1 MDLMRAAIDDSV
13 GEELPAEPGRS
24 KAVDVDS
31 LTTRITT
38 DVILRTLFSHA
49 TTKAEASKVSTAIR
63 ALTRQSMR
71 EVFWAFIP
79 PRMLPYPRRAV
90 KLEHLR
96 NINTQISTHTKTR
109 TDKDRKAHE
118 QGKNCSET

>member
-31 LTTRITT
+31 LTTRITM

-63 ALTRQSMR
+63 ALTRQSMQIGRASCR
-71 EVFWAFIP
+71 ERVC
-79 PRMLPYPRRAV
+79 PYVWISVVAVSLKKKTTTHGPTRR
-90 KLEHLR
+90 KKKK
-96 NINTQISTHTKTR
+96 I
-109 TDKDRKAHE
+109 
-118 QGKNCSET
+118 

>member
-31 LTTRITT
+31 LTTRITM

-71 EVFWAFIP
+71 DVFWAFIP
-79 PRMLPYPRRAV
+79 PRWLHYPGRAAV
-90 KLEHLR
+90 RKR
-96 NINTQISTHTKTR
+96 TR
-109 TDKDRKAHE
+109 LNSSH
-118 QGKNCSET
+118 